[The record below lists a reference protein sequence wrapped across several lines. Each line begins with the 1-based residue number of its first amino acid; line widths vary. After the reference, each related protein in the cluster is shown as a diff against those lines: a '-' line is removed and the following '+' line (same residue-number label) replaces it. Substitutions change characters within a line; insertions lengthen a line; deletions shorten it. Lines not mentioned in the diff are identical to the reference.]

1 MTVAL
6 PVSEQYVLDVIE
18 KQLRA
23 EYPQL
28 DLDFASFARYT
39 GPPVMPAA
47 ERLMAGRSPIGLAHR
62 KCRAEPSV
70 FWFILRLAGLFLVG
84 VLMAAGTIIA
94 WSAG

>member
-1 MTVAL
+1 MAL

-28 DLDFASFARYT
+28 DLDFASFARHA
-39 GPPVMPAA
+39 GPAVMPAA
-47 ERLMAGRSPIGLAHR
+47 ERLMAGCSAISLARR
-62 KCRAEPSV
+62 KCRAEASV
-70 FWFILRLAGLFLVG
+70 FWFILRLMGLFLVG
-84 VLMAAGTIIA
+84 VLMTAGAVIA